1 MFAELLLERLNGVAA
16 VSDEQVHRLEA
27 HYELLLR
34 WNKVINLTAVHRP
47 AEAVE
52 RHYCESLFLGVHL
65 PAGAYTVADIG
76 SGAGFPGIPVAVLR
90 PECQVALIESDRR
103 KAAFLREATREYP
116 NVRIIRERAEAAGE
130 EFEWA
135 LSRAVNLK
143 EIRGVSKLARHVAFL
158 GGEEAPDLPG
168 FAWEAPLRLPWGGHR
183 LLWFGHLGR

>member
-1 MFAELLLERLNGVAA
+1 MFAELLLERLNGVAGLSA
-16 VSDEQVHRLEA
+16 EQVRLLEA

-34 WNKVINLTAVHRP
+34 WNKVINLTAVHKP

-52 RHYCESLFLGVHL
+52 RHYCESLFLGAHL

-103 KAAFLREATREYP
+103 KAAFLREATRDYA
-116 NVRIIRERAEAAGE
+116 NVRIIRERAESAGE
-130 EFEWA
+130 EFEWV

-143 EIRGVSKLARHVAFL
+143 DIPVSRLARNVAVL
-158 GGEEAPDLPG
+158 GSEDAPEAPRM
-168 FAWEAPLRLPWGGHR
+168 AWELPLRLPWGDRR
-183 LLWFGHLGR
+183 LLWVGHRQ

>member
-1 MFAELLLERLNGVAA
+1 MFAELLAERVA
-16 VSDEQVHRLEA
+16 VSPKQVRLLEN

-34 WNKVINLTAVHRP
+34 WNKVINLTAVHNL

-52 RHYCESLFLGVHL
+52 RHYCESLFLGTHL
-65 PAGAYTVADIG
+65 PGGTFPIADIG

-103 KAAFLREATREYP
+103 KAAFLREATRDYP
-116 NVRIIRERAEAAGE
+116 NVRIIRERAECVTE

-143 EIRGVSKLARHVAFL
+143 EVAGVERLARHLAYL
-158 GGEEAPDLPG
+158 GGEERPDVRG
-168 FAWEAPLRLPWGGHR
+168 ISWRAALRLPWGQHR
-183 LLWFGHLGR
+183 LLWIGDREE